1 MAHSCEDTF
10 FFKKKI
16 SVVLR
21 TIERLLQQDGIVL
34 SCICDLTG
42 GKMDGMEFYHDSA
55 ASPDFS
61 RGSCGS
67 PCNDSDFTSGSPEQC
82 MNFGSESS
90 MSPSQLSPGALKTQF
105 SVLDLQGLAE
115 LSSSDI
121 RRTCSTNL
129 SPCSSVD
136 AAADPH
142 RASPHLSFG
151 AGPLTPTSP
160 DSATFGIC
168 FGTAEAVLEHSAR
181 IEEQY
186 RREGI
191 SGLNLPSRTIDVSAT
206 ETPYSDATKTKKP
219 AKEGKVKRPMNPF
232 MIWSQMQRRRITA
245 ERPDMHNAEIS
256 KHLGQVWKKMTDS
269 QKQPFRDESER
280 LKELH
285 RKEYP
290 TYKYK
295 PRKNKNKVQSKPV
308 KTESGRVS
316 KPRNRES
323 TNSKPVAK
331 SSRKGVSKRRK
342 STTAAVSATITSPG
356 VSPEVTSSLVS
367 MLQASPRFQPI
378 PFSSDSTT
386 TVVANTDSVS
396 SKQFSR
402 VFIDNNC
409 IRSVIPS
416 QTLPSSTEVSYS

>member
-1 MAHSCEDTF
+1 
-10 FFKKKI
+10 
-16 SVVLR
+16 
-21 TIERLLQQDGIVL
+21 
-34 SCICDLTG
+34 
-42 GKMDGMEFYHDSA
+42 MDGMDLYHDSA
-55 ASPDFS
+55 ASPEFS

-67 PCNDSDFTSGSPEQC
+67 PCNDSDFTTGSPEQC
-82 MNFGSESS
+82 MNFGTENS

-105 SVLDLQGLAE
+105 SVLDLHSLAE

-121 RRTCSTNL
+121 RRTCSTSL

-136 AAADPH
+136 TAADPL
-142 RASPHLSFG
+142 RASPYLSFG
-151 AGPLTPTSP
+151 AGPLTPSSP
-160 DSATFGIC
+160 HSPTFGFS
-168 FGTAEAVLEHSAR
+168 FGTTEAVLEHSAR

-186 RREGI
+186 RKEGI
-191 SGLNLPSRTIDVSAT
+191 AALNLPSRTIDASAT

-256 KHLGQVWKKMTDS
+256 KHLGQVWKRLSDS

-280 LKELH
+280 LKVLH
-285 RKEYP
+285 RQEYP

-295 PRKNKNKVQSKPV
+295 PRKNKNKIHNKPV

-323 TNSKPVAK
+323 SKPVTK
-331 SSRKGVSKRRK
+331 SSRKGVTKRRK
-342 STTAAVSATITSPG
+342 STASAASTTVTAPG

-367 MLQASPRFQPI
+367 MLQASPRFQSI
-378 PFSSDSTT
+378 PLTSPESTT
-386 TVVANTDSVS
+386 TAMANTASVS

-402 VFIDNNC
+402 VIIDNNC
-409 IRSVIPS
+409 IRGVIQNQTMPS
-416 QTLPSSTEVSYS
+416 ASEVSYLHVNDCSQCSACYAFVSYLFRLVPTFKS